1 MIYTLTISPAHMI
14 DITIDSTGI
23 SQRYVA
29 NRDSKK
35 RKRVQKLEP
44 EKVRSTKRPHE
55 NHSVLQLS
63 FVRLYI

>member
-1 MIYTLTISPAHMI
+1 MI

-44 EKVRSTKRPHE
+44 EKVRSTKRPRE

-63 FVRLYI
+63 FVRL